1 MWIGNPQGKINGKPY
16 KIPDGVPPK
25 IVKNRTFVPVRFVAE
40 GLGAVVNWNPKDAQ
54 IGSGAVTVYYPK

>member
-1 MWIGNPQGKINGKPY
+1 
-16 KIPDGVPPK
+16 
-25 IVKNRTFVPVRFVAE
+25 VPVRFVAE